1 MSSSDTC
8 KADSELLAR
17 IDSVDGA
24 ELIAVNVRN
33 EGAFDAATHAHARGT
48 LFLLTEGLLVVE
60 TPGGR
65 HLAPPRGIGWMP
77 PGLRHAVQ
85 SFGPTAGY
93 GAFLVPEFCRD
104 LPAEPTSFQASPL
117 AILAMQRAVAWQRQT
132 PLAPAQMRLLLVL
145 LDEIRLAPRQPLQLP
160 WPRDARLLGITRELL
175 VDVASPRRLEQ
186 WARWAD
192 ISPRSLSRKFVQ
204 ETGMTFA
211 QWRQWARLTQALE
224 WLATGQTVKHVALSL
239 GYDSVSAFI
248 TVFRRVLGTTPA
260 AYFNPRREVHRIVQ
274 PKAAVETMEA
284 DAIAG

>member
-8 KADSELLAR
+8 AADPALLAL
-17 IDSVDGA
+17 IDRADGA

-33 EGAFDAATHAHARGT
+33 DGALDAATHEHQRGV

-60 TPGGR
+60 TAGAR
-65 HLAPPRGIGWMP
+65 YLAPPRGIGWLP
-77 PGLRHAVQ
+77 PGLPHAEQ

-93 GAFLVPEFCRD
+93 GAFLVSEFCRD
-104 LPAEPTSFQASPL
+104 LPAQPASFQASPL
-117 AILAMQRAVAWQRQT
+117 AILAMQRAVTWQRDR

-160 WPRDARLLGITRELL
+160 WPNDTRLLGIARELL
-175 VDVASPRRLEQ
+175 ADVSNPRRLDQ
-186 WARWAD
+186 WASWAD
-192 ISPRSLSRKFVQ
+192 ISARSLSRKFVQ

-224 WLATGQTVKHVALSL
+224 WLATGQSVKHVALSL

-248 TVFRRVLGTTPA
+248 KVFRRVLGTTPA
-260 AYFNPRREVHRIVQ
+260 AYFNPRREVQRGVRTVT
-274 PKAAVETMEA
+274 PAEVAEAEAV
-284 DAIAG
+284 AG